1 MPPKKSA
8 LILPLRW
15 VHLDFHTSPLIRDVG
30 VDFDADEFARTLSDA
45 HVEVCT
51 CFARCHHG
59 QCYYPSQVGPVH
71 PGLKFDLFGQQLE
84 ACHRLGIK
92 VPAYITCVWD
102 DHVGKL
108 YPEWLQV
115 DFHGR
120 PRRPEYF
127 AEHYG
132 GWHSLCLNSPYVE
145 YLEAIAREVAES
157 YEIDGV
163 FYDIVWHYPPG
174 CYCHYCLES
183 MARAGLD
190 PKNEDDVTRM
200 TEAIIDRFMAR
211 MSAVIW
217 ECRPQATIFYNGIG
231 PAGERLEKRIR
242 HMSHVEIE
250 ALPTG
255 GWGYSFFPFW
265 SRYARQFGKPIQGMT
280 GRFQVSW
287 GDFGGLKS
295 PRALK
300 WECGGMLANTA
311 AISIGDQMHPRGRLD
326 AAVYRTIGEAFAD
339 VAAKQP
345 YCQGAQ
351 AVTEIGLL
359 LSGPKHA
366 GHDGAMQM
374 LLEEQEQ
381 FDVIEPWKDF
391 SPYRVLVIP
400 DATDPTP
407 ELVENLHAYLE
418 SGGALLLSH
427 EALLD
432 REAGEFALS
441 DLLGVSYRGPSPF
454 SPDFFRPLA
463 PVAEG
468 IPADFLQVLTT
479 GGSAVA
485 PAAGAEVL
493 AEVWDP
499 YFNRTWEHYVS
510 HSYTPA
516 RQPSDRPGVVRRG
529 NVVYLYG
536 AMFGAYW
543 ERGDLNLRR
552 LVRNCLRLLL
562 PEPLIRTSA
571 PATAEVTVTRLG
583 GKTMAHVVNYHALRR
598 TVHAETLD
606 DIPPLHDVEI
616 SLRLPAAPRR
626 VFQVP
631 GEQPLEFTYQGGRAQ
646 CVAPRIEE
654 HGLVV
659 FEGN

>member
-1 MPPKKSA
+1 MTLEKSS
-8 LILPLRW
+8 LVLPLRW
-15 VHLDFHTSPLIRDVG
+15 IHLDFHTSPLIPDVG
-30 VDFDADEFARTLSDA
+30 VDFDAEEFARTLAEA

-71 PGLKFDLFGQQLE
+71 PSLKFDLFGQQLE
-84 ACHRLGIK
+84 ACHRRGIK

-102 DHVGKL
+102 DHIGKL
-108 YPEWLQV
+108 HPEWLQV
-115 DFHGR
+115 DRQGR
-120 PRRPEYF
+120 PQRPDYF

-132 GWHSLCLNSPYVE
+132 GWHSLCLNSPYVD
-145 YLEAIAREVAES
+145 YVEAIAREVVTN

-174 CYCHYCLES
+174 CYCRYCLEA
-183 MARAGLD
+183 MAREGLE
-190 PKNEDDVTRM
+190 PTREDDVRRM
-200 TEAIIDRFMAR
+200 TELVIDRFMTR

-217 ECRPQATIFYNGIG
+217 DRRPQATIFYNGIG
-231 PAGERLEKRIR
+231 PAGERLEKRIS

-265 SRYARQFGKPIQGMT
+265 SRYARRFGKPIQGMT

-295 PRALK
+295 ARALK
-300 WECGGMLANTA
+300 WECGGMLANAA

-345 YCQGAQ
+345 YCQGAE
-351 AVTEIGLL
+351 AVTEVGLL

-374 LLEEQEQ
+374 LLEEQAQ
-381 FDVIEPWKDF
+381 FDVIEPWMDF
-391 SPYRVLVIP
+391 SDYRVLVIP
-400 DATDPTP
+400 DATEPTA
-407 ELVENLHAYLE
+407 ELAENLQAYLE
-418 SGGALLLSH
+418 SGGALLFSH

-432 REAGEFALS
+432 REAGEFVLS
-441 DLLGVSYRGPSPF
+441 DLLGVSYRGPSPY
-454 SPDFFRPLA
+454 SPDFFRPWP

-468 IPADFLQVLTT
+468 IPADFLQVMV
-479 GGSAVA
+479 GGSSEVVPTGDAQ
-485 PAAGAEVL
+485 VL
-493 AEVWDP
+493 AEVWNP

-516 RQPSDRPGVVRRG
+516 QAPSERPGVVRRD
-529 NVVYLYG
+529 NVIYLYG
-536 AMFGAYW
+536 AMFRAYW
-543 ERGDLNLRR
+543 ERGDLHLRR

-562 PEPLIRTSA
+562 PDPLVRTSA
-571 PATAEVTVTRLG
+571 PATSEVTVTRLG
-583 GKTMAHVVNYHALRR
+583 ANTMVHVVNYHALRR
-598 TVHAETLD
+598 TVHSETLD

-616 SLRLPAAPRR
+616 SLRLAAAPRR
-626 VFQVP
+626 VFQMP
-631 GEQPLEFTYQGGRAQ
+631 GERPLQFTYEEGRVR
-646 CVAPRIEE
+646 CVVPRLEE

-659 FEGN
+659 FEG